1 MILAAAAALAA
12 AQAPALA
19 PRLGR
24 DVTSRGQ
31 VYHPNVEFY
40 LDHPRAPDPNLYRR
54 VEQLAGEHVQA
65 GVYPAPAFAARRE
78 GTVGLTL
85 RVDTAGR
92 VTGCTVTAP
101 SGAASLDAAAC
112 PHLRRTARFHP
123 ALDSSG
129 ARRAATVPAQLSLYL
144 HRQMHAP
151 MFSPGPVEIAA
162 REEALTPLTLGLIG
176 IDPSVPQRPGVRSI
190 AGRLAVGTDGRVTAC
205 TLYLA
210 TWDDRRDKDICDRLR
225 RDARYAPARDRQRSP
240 IASIDEF
247 WIDLPRAAQ

>member
-24 DVTSRGQ
+24 DVTSRGE
-31 VYHPNVEFY
+31 VYHPNVEFR
-40 LDHPRAPDPNLYRR
+40 LDHPRVPDPNLYRR
-54 VEQLAGEHVQA
+54 VEQVAGAHLQA
-65 GVYPAPAFAARRE
+65 GTYPAAAFAARRE
-78 GTVGLTL
+78 GEVEVALTV
-85 RVDTAGR
+85 DAAGR
-92 VTGCTVTAP
+92 ITGCTVTRP

-129 ARRAATVPAQLSLYL
+129 VRRGATVPARLGFHL

-151 MFSPGPVEIAA
+151 MFSPGPLEISTPA
-162 REEALTPLTLGLIG
+162 EPLTPLTLALIG
-176 IDPSVPQRPGVRSI
+176 IDGSVPQRPDARAI
-190 AGRLAVGTDGRVTAC
+190 AGRLAVGADGRVTAC
-205 TLYLA
+205 TLYLG

-225 RDARYAPARDRQRSP
+225 RDARYTPARDRQRNA
-240 IASIDEF
+240 IADVDEF
-247 WIDLPRAAQ
+247 WINWPARAQ